1 MDPETCGKTK
11 KRRISIFRGGLFSEK
26 RGLSSSVSL
35 FEIQTHT
42 HTHTHTHT
50 PTVVPSLA
58 LSQTERLCH
67 KHIVHC
73 SCQIIRWLLQKNT
86 KKERVKP
93 SDKYSEQPCTSGF
106 TDIKK
111 AFIPIRSIK
120 GRNRRTARTH
130 SHGLAEV
137 LSKKRQF
144 CLMENRLTR
153 DKANKDIPSLC
164 GDTSAENISREENK
178 KIRKRK

>member
-35 FEIQTHT
+35 FEIQTHR
-42 HTHTHTHT
+42 HQLSF
-50 PTVVPSLA
+50 PLSLS
-58 LSQTERLCH
+58 LSQTERQCH
-67 KHIVHC
+67 RTYR
-73 SCQIIRWLLQKNT
+73 SLLMSNYTLAITKNKK

-120 GRNRRTARTH
+120 GGNRRTARTH

-137 LSKKRQF
+137 WSKKRQF
-144 CLMENRLTR
+144 CLMANRPRR
-153 DKANKDIPSLC
+153 DKANTDITSLF
-164 GDTSAENISREENK
+164 GDTGAENISRRTK
-178 KIRKRK
+178 K

>member
-42 HTHTHTHT
+42 HT

-58 LSQTERLCH
+58 LSLSLKQRDSVT

-120 GRNRRTARTH
+120 GGNRRTARTH

-137 LSKKRQF
+137 PSK
-144 CLMENRLTR
+144 NV
-153 DKANKDIPSLC
+153 N
-164 GDTSAENISREENK
+164 SA
-178 KIRKRK
+178 

>member
-42 HTHTHTHT
+42 HTHTNCRSLSRSLSLSNRE
-50 PTVVPSLA
+50 TVSPNISFSAHVKLYA
-58 LSQTERLCH
+58 GYY
-67 KHIVHC
+67 K
-73 SCQIIRWLLQKNT
+73 KNT

-120 GRNRRTARTH
+120 GGNRRTARTH

-137 LSKKRQF
+137 PSK
-144 CLMENRLTR
+144 NV
-153 DKANKDIPSLC
+153 N
-164 GDTSAENISREENK
+164 SA
-178 KIRKRK
+178 